1 MKLTKAF
8 HGARDVL
15 KVSMEMTAR
24 NGVPIPAKTTNV
36 TKQQVPV
43 IVVRKGGT
51 AARVNVKAT
60 VENMAAMAVEF
71 VASVTRGTGVRT
83 V

>member
-8 HGARDVL
+8 HVARGVL
-15 KVSMEMTAR
+15 KVSMEMIAI

-36 TKQQVPV
+36 TKQQVLV
-43 IVVRKGGT
+43 MVARKGGT

-60 VENMAAMAVEF
+60 VEKMAAMAVEF